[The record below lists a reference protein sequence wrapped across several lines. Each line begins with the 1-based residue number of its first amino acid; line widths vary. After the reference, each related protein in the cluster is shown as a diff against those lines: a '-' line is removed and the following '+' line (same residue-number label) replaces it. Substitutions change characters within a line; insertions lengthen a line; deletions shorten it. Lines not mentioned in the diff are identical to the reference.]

1 MAALAPIAM
10 SQTKED
16 LLKHLNLPRETYA
29 LMAVCTSPL
38 FTIPPWELTPHLNF
52 IHAKYL
58 HYFTLSQKETDVI
71 YNWLISDKAHLKENS
86 KRKAPYDWSD
96 IQERAKDDAMAMIAQ
111 RGDQY
116 TAYYWD
122 LGTSRGNSPN
132 WVAKWFLYHKFRY
145 RDGRNR
151 NQKGE
156 KSHDKHGSS
165 SKHKHAS
172 REHHVEYINDYQQTA
187 DAGAYSRFHT
197 SSKYPHLMV
206 AYGLGHLVLRSSRFG
221 PATQKRTHE
230 EVRN

>member
-1 MAALAPIAM
+1 M
-10 SQTKED
+10 
-16 LLKHLNLPRETYA
+16 
-29 LMAVCTSPL
+29 
-38 FTIPPWELTPHLNF
+38 
-52 IHAKYL
+52 AKYL

-122 LGTSRGNSPN
+122 LGVSRGNNPN

-151 NQKGE
+151 TQKAG
-156 KSHDKHGSS
+156 DKRHHKYSSS
-165 SKHKHAS
+165 SKYKHLS
-172 REHHVEYINDYQQTA
+172 RDQHVEYISDYQE
-187 DAGAYSRFHT
+187 GAY
-197 SSKYPHLMV
+197 
-206 AYGLGHLVLRSSRFG
+206 
-221 PATQKRTHE
+221 
-230 EVRN
+230 